1 MSGLVASVLLIG
13 DELLAGDI
21 QDRNG
26 PYFADQLTNQGFQL
40 QGIRLLPDDVEGIA
54 TAVREALK
62 DCALVVV
69 CGGLGPTS
77 DDRTTEAV
85 GQAVGKPLILDQEH
99 WERIRKIFSVLRG
112 EEPPPGNEKQAKLPE
127 GADVLLNEMG
137 TALGYVVQQGE
148 GAVAVLPGPPKENQ
162 RMFENQLLPWLDRN
176 MPDRSRW
183 ATRVFRVFGLPESEV
198 GHRLRNLEA
207 EYGDLRVSYRF
218 HFPEI
223 LVKLRCGVASEDRL
237 EAASRDLRN
246 LLAPHIYNTGEERL
260 PAVLGHEL
268 ERRGLRIVT
277 AESCT
282 GGLVAKLLT
291 DVPGSSSWM
300 ERGFVVYSNQ
310 AKEEL
315 LGVPKEMLERD
326 GAVSEPVVLSMLE
339 GALERSDAQV
349 GLAITGI
356 AGPGGGTLGR
366 PVGTVWIAWG
376 DRRQRHVETH
386 QFHWDREYNRLVSAW
401 AAMHRVVQHLLSR
414 TFHEQCREV

>member
-1 MSGLVASVLLIG
+1 MSELVASVLLIG
-13 DELLAGDI
+13 DELLAGEI

-26 PYFADQLTNQGFQL
+26 PYFADQLTNQGFRL
-40 QGIRLLPDDVEGIA
+40 RGIRLLPDDVEAIA
-54 TAVREALK
+54 AGVRESLQ
-62 DCALVVV
+62 DCELVVV

-85 GQAVGKPLILDQEH
+85 GRAVGKPLILDEEH
-99 WERIRKIFSVLRG
+99 WERIRKIFSMLRG
-112 EEPPPGNEKQAKLPE
+112 EEPPPGNEKQAEFPE

-137 TALGYVVQQGE
+137 TALGYVVRRGA

-162 RMFENQLLPWLDRN
+162 RMFEKQLLPWLDRN
-176 MPDRSRW
+176 IPDRSRW
-183 ATRVFRVFGLPESEV
+183 ARRVFRVFGLPESEV
-198 GHRLRNLEA
+198 GHRLRDLEA
-207 EYGDLRVSYRF
+207 EYTDLRVSYRF

-223 LVKLRCGVASEDRL
+223 LVKLRCRVTSEDRL
-237 EAASRDLRN
+237 EAASRDLRS
-246 LLAPHIYNTGEERL
+246 LLAPHIYHTGEERL

-268 ERRGLRIVT
+268 EKQGLRIVT

-315 LGVPKEMLERD
+315 LGVPRGMLEQH
-326 GAVSEPVVLSMLE
+326 GAVSEPVALSMLE

-366 PVGTVWIAWG
+366 PVGMVWIAWG
-376 DRRQRHVETH
+376 DGRKRHAETR
-386 QFHWDREYNRLVSAW
+386 QFHWDREYNRIVSAW
-401 AAMHRVVQHLLSR
+401 AAMHCLYQHVLGG
-414 TFHEQCREV
+414 